1 MPTWVLKMSV
11 ATTGLPSQMIYG
23 GRPTSKSK
31 PAVPQ
36 HETDT
41 GSTAVWLEEGEQV
54 YVKWPPDITI
64 KRFGPKGTPDCWD
77 KLKAMAEAQGVIVS
91 LRTTDRRA
99 KRKPKETLPAGE
111 RPVKSDQHFAS
122 LRIIGPRGTT
132 RDIYEKMRNVI
143 IAQTGTKVGLAHP
156 RQIELLE
163 KSFGDDLWRQPST
176 GHSCTLARVETV
188 IDADDD
194 DSPDEDE
201 ASTVDDSRP
210 QAQPTEASPV
220 GGVAAG
226 RRSETPRS
234 SGSYPPTFPQCTQ
247 EQSEK
252 FLKGYTGF
260 CEYAKWRLEVDTQIC
275 DFVLRLLLLVCLSRR
290 GIYNRSPMSCP

>member
-1 MPTWVLKMSV
+1 MPTWVLQMSV

-41 GSTAVWLEEGEQV
+41 GSTKVVLEEGEQV

-64 KRFGPKGTPDCWD
+64 IRFGPKGTPDCWD
-77 KLKAMAEAQGVIVS
+77 NLKAMAEAQGVIVS

-163 KSFGDDLWRQPST
+163 KSFGDEKWRKPST
-176 GHSCTLARVETV
+176 GRTCTLAEVEQN
-188 IDADDD
+188 IEADED
-194 DSPDEDE
+194 DSPDED
-201 ASTVDDSRP
+201 APIAVAVSSP
-210 QAQPTEASPV
+210 QAHPNEASPV
-220 GGVAAG
+220 GGATA
-226 RRSETPRS
+226 
-234 SGSYPPTFPQCTQ
+234 
-247 EQSEK
+247 
-252 FLKGYTGF
+252 
-260 CEYAKWRLEVDTQIC
+260 
-275 DFVLRLLLLVCLSRR
+275 
-290 GIYNRSPMSCP
+290 